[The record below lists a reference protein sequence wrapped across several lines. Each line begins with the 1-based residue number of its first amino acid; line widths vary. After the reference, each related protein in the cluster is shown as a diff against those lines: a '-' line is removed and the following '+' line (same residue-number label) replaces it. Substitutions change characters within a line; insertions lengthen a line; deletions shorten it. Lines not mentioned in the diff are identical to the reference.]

1 MRSLLDR
8 KLRRDLRSH
17 LGSLI
22 AIAVVVTCGQAGFI
36 AERSMAR
43 LLTDAQSAYYEAVRF
58 PEIFARVRR
67 APDALVPSL
76 REIPGVARLETR
88 AVGDVVLRVP
98 GLREPATAHLVGLR
112 PETSQSLNRI
122 LVRAGRRPAPGE
134 RDAVLVSESF
144 AVANH
149 LTLGDTLGAV
159 LGEQWQTLRIVGIG
173 ITAEFVYEIR
183 AGDMLP
189 DAKRYGVLWL
199 DAETLAD
206 AFGYRGAWNEAALT
220 LQPGADPLAVIAALD
235 AALDP
240 YGTPGAYAR
249 ARHPSHEFL
258 SSEIR
263 ENKTFALVIP
273 AIFLGVAA
281 FLVHLVL
288 GRVVTQQRE
297 QVGTLKAFGMPNHE
311 LARHYALFAL
321 VPVGA
326 GTILGG
332 VLGLWFADYLAG
344 MYLEFFRFPSLRVAI
359 YPREFL
365 MATAI
370 AVAAALVGA
379 LSALRRLLAMP
390 PAEAMRPEPPATYAH
405 GRLERILTG
414 RFRRPVPRMIVR
426 GLSHRPWRTVLGAL
440 GIGLAAAVVI
450 VGTFG
455 FDAIG
460 RMREILFGFGTRADI
475 TVVFREAQGPAALSA
490 LASYP
495 GVHRVEAVHEVA
507 VRVRHGHRNRLTALQ
522 GIDPQAQ
529 LRRLVDLDGESVAIP
544 TGGVALGVALATVLD
559 AGVGDTVDLEFIDG
573 RGRFLSRPVTALIDD
588 LSGLAAYVPVEEF
601 SSVLGV
607 GEAIASADLAVDAD
621 QRDALYEAIAH
632 LSGVQAVVIRSAMQR
647 AFDATLRQSFYTV
660 LTTLVLFASALS
672 VGTIYNAGRVTLS
685 ERARDLTSL
694 RVLGFTRGEV
704 ARILFGELGALG
716 MIGLPVGLL
725 LGVALAAAVVA
736 SFGTGELF
744 RMPLVIGL
752 RTLLLGVVIPI
763 LAGLGAAI
771 PLRRRL
777 DQLDLV
783 RVLKTRE

>member
-1 MRSLLDR
+1 VRHPLDR

-22 AIAVVVTCGQAGFI
+22 AIAIVVACGQAAFI

-43 LLTDAQSAYYEAVRF
+43 MLTDAQRSYYAQVRF

-67 APDALVPSL
+67 APEAVTPSL
-76 REIPGVARLETR
+76 RAIPGVARLETR
-88 AVGDVVLRVP
+88 VAGDVVLRVP

-112 PETSQSLNRI
+112 PETAQALNRI
-122 LVRAGRRPAPGE
+122 LLREGRRPEPGE
-134 RDAVLVSESF
+134 RDAVLVSEAF
-144 AVANH
+144 AEAND
-149 LTLGDTLGAV
+149 LALGDTLGAV
-159 LGEQWQTLRIVGIG
+159 LGERWQTLRIVGIG

-199 DAETLAD
+199 DEETLAD
-206 AFGYRGAWNEAALT
+206 AFGYRGAWNEVALT
-220 LQPGADPLAVIAALD
+220 LQSDADPRAVIAAID
-235 AALDP
+235 AALEP

-297 QVGTLKAFGMPNHE
+297 QVGTLKAFGMPNAE
-311 LARHYALFAL
+311 LVRHYALFAL

-326 GTILGG
+326 GTVLGG
-332 VLGLWFADYLAG
+332 VFGLWFANYLAG
-344 MYLEFFRFPSLRVAI
+344 IYLAFFRFPSLSVTL
-359 YPREFL
+359 YPREFV
-365 MATAI
+365 MAVAI
-370 AVAAALVGA
+370 AVVAALVGA

-405 GRLERILTG
+405 GRVERFLTG
-414 RFRRPVPRMIVR
+414 RFRRPIPRMIVR

-440 GIGLAAAVVI
+440 GIGLAAAVVV

-455 FDAIG
+455 FDGIG

-490 LASYP
+490 LATYP
-495 GVHRVEAVHEVA
+495 GVHRVEAVREVA
-507 VRVRHGHRNRLTALQ
+507 VRVRHGHRDRLTSLQ
-522 GIDPQAQ
+522 GIDPQAE
-529 LRRLVDLDGESVAIP
+529 LRRLVDLQGESMTIP
-544 TGGVALGVALATVLD
+544 SGGVALGVALSTVLE

-573 RGRFLSRPVTALIDD
+573 RGRRLSRPVTALIDD
-588 LSGLAAYVPVEEF
+588 LSGLVAYVPVEDF
-601 SSVLGV
+601 ASVLGV
-607 GEAIASADLAVDAD
+607 GEAITSADLAVDAD
-621 QRDALYEAIAH
+621 QRDALYDAISH
-632 LSGVQAVVIRSAMQR
+632 LAGVQAVVVRSAMQR
-647 AFDATLRQSFYTV
+647 AFDVTLRESFYTV
-660 LTTLVLFASALS
+660 LMTLVLFASALS
-672 VGTIYNAGRVTLS
+672 IGTIYNAGRVTLS

-704 ARILFGELGALG
+704 ARILFGEIGALG
-716 MIGLPVGLL
+716 LIGLPVGLL
-725 LGVALAAAVVA
+725 MGVGLAAAVVA

-744 RMPLVIGL
+744 RMPFVIGP

-763 LAGLGAAI
+763 LAGFGAAL
-771 PLRRRL
+771 PLTRRL
-777 DQLDLV
+777 NRLDLV

>member
-1 MRSLLDR
+1 VRSLLDR

-22 AIAVVVTCGQAGFI
+22 AIAVVVACGQAGFI

-88 AVGDVVLRVP
+88 TVGDVVLRVP

-122 LVRAGRRPAPGE
+122 VIRAGRRPEPGE
-134 RDAVLVSESF
+134 RDAILVSESF
-144 AVANH
+144 AVANK
-149 LTLGDTLGAV
+149 LSLGDTLGAV
-159 LGEQWQTLRIVGIG
+159 LGERWQTLRIVGIG

-183 AGDMLP
+183 TGDMLP

-199 DAETLAD
+199 DEETLAD
-206 AFGYRGAWNEAALT
+206 AFGYRGAWNEVALT

-263 ENKTFALVIP
+263 ENRTFALVIP

-297 QVGTLKAFGMPNHE
+297 QVGTLKAFGMPNRE

-321 VPVGA
+321 VPVIA
-326 GTILGG
+326 GTVLGG
-332 VLGLWFADYLAG
+332 ALGLWCADYLTG
-344 MYLEFFRFPSLRVAI
+344 MYIEFFRFPSLRVAI
-359 YPREFL
+359 YPREFV

-370 AVAAALVGA
+370 AVVAALVGA

-405 GRLERILTG
+405 GRVERLLTG
-414 RFRRPVPRMIVR
+414 RFHRPVPRMIVR
-426 GLSHRPWRTVLGAL
+426 GLSHRPWRTALGAL

-460 RMREILFGFGTRADI
+460 RMREIMFGFGTRADI

-490 LASYP
+490 LATYP
-495 GVHRVEAVHEVA
+495 GVHRVEAVREVA

-529 LRRLVDLDGESVAIP
+529 LRRLVP

-744 RMPLVIGL
+744 RMPLVIGP
-752 RTLLLGVVIPI
+752 RTVLLGVVIPI